1 MKSLLLTFMFLGLV
15 AVLKAQELPSDDQ
28 ENYSGTWY
36 PKAMIHNGSLPNHKI
51 PSKVFPVKVAALDG
65 GDLEA
70 DIIFWKNGQCHDV
83 KILMK
88 KTEEPGKFTSFHGK
102 RSIYITELPV
112 KDHYIIYCEDPNR
125 GKLFGMGKLVG
136 RNPEENPEAMEEFK
150 KFVQRKG
157 LKEENLLVPE
167 LKGENRTVHASPCVP
182 YITATCL
189 CPKPCLSVC
198 FCVLSVPGLIVH
210 YLLFDVCPCFLYLC
224 GIFIISSGSQCHIL
238 SLCPSVSPCT
248 SKSPVLLSTLSLVL
262 SGSLVSVLQLQGSVS
277 SPRVARPCLRSW
289 LWEGVGRRCDGVLYR
304 ALLTPG
310 LLLVSTEH
318 CVPESE

>member
-1 MKSLLLTFMFLGLV
+1 MKSLLLTFMLLGLV

-36 PKAMIHNGSLPNHKI
+36 PKAMIHNGSLPSHKI
-51 PSKVFPVKVAALDG
+51 PSKVFPVKVTALEG

-167 LKGENRTVHASPCVP
+167 LKGP
-182 YITATCL
+182 
-189 CPKPCLSVC
+189 
-198 FCVLSVPGLIVH
+198 
-210 YLLFDVCPCFLYLC
+210 
-224 GIFIISSGSQCHIL
+224 QCHIL
-238 SLCPSVSPCT
+238 SLCPSVSQCT
-248 SKSPVLLSTLSLVL
+248 SKSPVLLSTLSLAL
-262 SGSLVSVLQLQGSVS
+262 SGSLISALQLQGPVS
-277 SPRVARPCLRSW
+277 SPRDARPCLRSW
-289 LWEGVGRRCDGVLYR
+289 LWEGLSRRCDGVLYR

-318 CVPESE
+318 CVPESD